1 LFCRDTFILSI
12 SNFLTCILAGLVV
25 FAYIGALSET
35 TGLAVDKVAQTGQG
49 LVYVV
54 FPYAVTQL
62 DVSPLWSVM
71 FFVMMLALGMG
82 TMMAS
87 VETLNTSLVD
97 FFPVLGRNGINRALT
112 LAVICA
118 VYFLVDLILCSQAGT
133 YWIELFD
140 TYSANW
146 AILIMAIVECVSVGW
161 IYGEYIRRILNDVDF

>member
-1 LFCRDTFILSI
+1 
-12 SNFLTCILAGLVV
+12 LTCILAGLVV

-35 TGLAVDKVAQTGQG
+35 TKLDIDKVAQTGQG

-54 FPYAVTQL
+54 FPFAVTTI

-87 VETLNTSLVD
+87 VETLSTSLQD
-97 FFPVLGRNGINRALT
+97 FFPILNKNKLNRALA
-112 LAVICA
+112 LGAICIA
-118 VYFLVDLILCSQAGT
+118 YFLIDLILCTQAGT

-146 AILIMAIVECVSVGW
+146 SILLIAIIECISIGW
-161 IYGEYIRRILNDVDF
+161 IYSKIIIFLISLLK